1 MTRTTDLGVLIER
14 YELLIAGGQA
24 ESDGLVAG
32 KKTIDTTIWT
42 DLIPAFTFL
51 NIQAIIDELDGI
63 LILRGNRG
71 WNLHNI
77 ATVVLF
83 GAGVSDVGYLGES
96 RAF

>member
-14 YELLIAGGQA
+14 YKLLTAGGQA

-51 NIQAIIDELDGI
+51 NIQTIIDEL
-63 LILRGNRG
+63 
-71 WNLHNI
+71 H
-77 ATVVLF
+77 VLF

>member
-14 YELLIAGGQA
+14 YELLTAGGQA

-42 DLIPAFTFL
+42 DLIRAFTFL
-51 NIQAIIDELDGI
+51 NIQTIIDELD
-63 LILRGNRG
+63 
-71 WNLHNI
+71 
-77 ATVVLF
+77 VLF